1 MFSPSVI
8 LFAKFSRIIW
18 VKEVK
23 TMRALNRTISTFGR
37 IASALAIVCF
47 LNLSVSA
54 YTVIMRGGRRVEV
67 PSRFEVTATTL
78 TYEVSPGIQVLLIL
92 EAIDIPATEKANN
105 EEPGSLLRRAF
116 AESHLNAQQNTSAQP
131 ATTATRTITNRDLE
145 SSMRRRTQSEIA
157 YERRRKELGLP
168 SVEESRRKA
177 AAESELI
184 AGELAETRAAQQESE
199 SYWRARASE
208 LRTEIAAVDAELG
221 YIRRALEDPAFPNTI
236 GNTFG
241 TVRSF
246 GEVTVA
252 PAIGFGN
259 RGSLSFPGGF
269 SRPPARAGIFV
280 APRDG
285 PQLAGRITFGGG
297 ATRGR
302 VLLNPSGSFRSWGS
316 DPQFG
321 ARSYGTF
328 LNPVWQ
334 GYGVLDARSELIT
347 EFNELSAARA
357 GLYSSWREL
366 EEEARRAGAPPGWL
380 RQ

>member
-1 MFSPSVI
+1 
-8 LFAKFSRIIW
+8 
-18 VKEVK
+18 
-23 TMRALNRTISTFGR
+23 MRALHRTIRTFGR
-37 IASALAIVCF
+37 IASALAIVCI

-78 TYEVSPGIQVLLIL
+78 TYEISPGIQVMLIL
-92 EAIDIPATEKANN
+92 DAVDIPATEKANN
-105 EEPGSLLRRAF
+105 EAPGSLLQRAF
-116 AESHLNAQQNTSAQP
+116 AESRLSSEQNASARP

-145 SSMRRRTQSEIA
+145 ASMHRRTASELA
-157 YERRRKELGLP
+157 YEQRRKELGLP

-199 SYWRARASE
+199 SYWRARASA
-208 LRTEIAAVDAELG
+208 LRTEIASVEAQLG
-221 YIRRALEDPAFPNTI
+221 YIRRQLEDPAFPNTI

-241 TVRSF
+241 TVQSF
-246 GEVTVA
+246 GVISIP

-259 RGSLSFPGGF
+259 RGSLGFRGGF
-269 SRPPARAGIFV
+269 PRPPARSGVFV

-302 VLLNPSGSFRSWGS
+302 VLLNPSGSFRSWGA

-328 LNPVWQ
+328 LVPVWQ
-334 GYGVLDARSELIT
+334 GYGVLDVRSQLIT
-347 EFNELSAARA
+347 QFSELSAARA
-357 GLYSSWREL
+357 GLNESWREL